1 MSAWYGVPIDMKI
14 PLVVTI
20 IPGNRYFR
28 LEGKSYYFNR
38 NMPLE
43 AEERERQL
51 HRGIPTEGIV
61 SFAFNQALFSR
72 LINCQEKAPAGYP
85 AGVWSLSY

>member
-1 MSAWYGVPIDMKI
+1 MEPSTMKLPIYMDNNATTSLDLRAVEELEATGTVLRNGPVQRFLI
-14 PLVVTI
+14 GPI

-43 AEERERQL
+43 A
-51 HRGIPTEGIV
+51 
-61 SFAFNQALFSR
+61 
-72 LINCQEKAPAGYP
+72 AG
-85 AGVWSLSY
+85 

>member
-1 MSAWYGVPIDMKI
+1 MTKRDTLNIIINLEKQNGNYFLEGS
-14 PLVVTI
+14 I

-43 AEERERQL
+43 INGRE
-51 HRGIPTEGIV
+51 GAMP
-61 SFAFNQALFSR
+61 
-72 LINCQEKAPAGYP
+72 
-85 AGVWSLSY
+85 